1 MRAQRLLLRFL
12 KSNREPEINFDA
24 AAIDKTISEYLMMSC
39 AIIKKYLPELEMEI
53 HELLH
58 KSCQLR
64 CACFEIDG
72 TGIGYSDSLKKIN
85 HSCDPNVLAEY
96 SNDSVALFAIKE
108 IQPREQVN
116 TLDLIFVIILV
127 DYIVC

>member
-12 KSNREPEINFDA
+12 QSNQDAEINFDA
-24 AAIDKTISEYLMMSC
+24 KAFDKSVSEYLMMAC

-53 HELLH
+53 HELLY

-64 CACFEIDG
+64 CSCFEIDEI
-72 TGIGYSDSLKKIN
+72 GIGYSDSLKKIN

-96 SNDSVALFAIKE
+96 SGDSVTLFAIKN

-116 TLDLIFVIILV
+116 I
-127 DYIVC
+127 